1 MNLAN
6 KITILRILMIPLFLF
21 FLLTS
26 FPSSTILAALIFLLA
41 AGTDSLDGYIARKR
55 NEITNFGKFV
65 DPLADKLLVA
75 SALICLVEMGKVPA
89 VAAIIIISREF
100 VITGF
105 RLLAVTEGTVI
116 AASWWGKLK
125 TITQII
131 AIVALILDNF
141 PFRFIGVPFDQIA
154 LTVSVGIT
162 ILSGMDYIYKNRS
175 IFRSGKD
182 GLK

>member
-6 KITILRILMIPLFLF
+6 KITMIRILMVPLFVF
-21 FLLTS
+21 FLLVS
-26 FPSSTILAALIFLLA
+26 FPYSTFVAAFTFILAAS
-41 AGTDSLDGYIARKR
+41 TDSLDGYIARKR

-75 SALICLVEMGKVPA
+75 SALVCLVEMDKA
-89 VAAIIIISREF
+89 SSVAAIVIISREF
-100 VITGF
+100 IITGF

-131 AIVALILDNF
+131 AIVALILNNF
-141 PFRFIGVPFDQIA
+141 PFRYIGIPFDQIA
-154 LTVSVGIT
+154 LYVSVVIT
-162 ILSGMDYIYKNRS
+162 ILSGVDYIYKNRS
-175 IFRSGKD
+175 VFRFEEGGFK
-182 GLK
+182 